1 MITIKD
7 IAHIQTGIY
16 EKPVAF
22 GEIFYVQARHFDD
35 NRQFLDTVTPE
46 LHFDKKLEKHFLQKG
61 DVLVAAKGYD
71 HFAVAYQGI
80 AYPAVASSMF
90 IVLRL
95 QTPALLPDFLAWFI
109 NHPKTQAVLS
119 GSAKGTALPSLNKSD
134 IGDLIIPIPPLE
146 KQDLILNIEK
156 LRHQELALKKQ
167 IEALKYA
174 IIQETIFKHLE
185 KNSV

>member
-1 MITIKD
+1 MIIHD
-7 IAHIQTGIY
+7 IAKIQTGIY

-35 NRQFLDTVTPE
+35 NRNFLDSVTPE
-46 LHFDKKLEKHFLQKG
+46 LPFERKLEKHFLQKG

-95 QTPALLPDFLAWFI
+95 QTPSVLPDYLAWFI
-109 NHPKTQAVLS
+109 NHSKTQTLLS
-119 GSAKGTALPSLNKSD
+119 GSAKGTALPSINKSD
-134 IGDLIIPIPPLE
+134 IGDLNIPIPTLE
-146 KQDLILNIEK
+146 KQELILNIEK
-156 LRHQELALKKQ
+156 LRHKELVLKKQ
-167 IEALKYA
+167 IEKLKNS
-174 IIQETIFKHLE
+174 IIQQTIFKHLE
-185 KNSV
+185 THNN